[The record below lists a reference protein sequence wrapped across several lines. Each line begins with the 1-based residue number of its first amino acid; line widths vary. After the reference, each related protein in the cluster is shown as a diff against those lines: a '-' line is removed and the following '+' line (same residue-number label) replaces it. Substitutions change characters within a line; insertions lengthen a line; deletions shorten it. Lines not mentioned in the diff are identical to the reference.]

1 MLLAGTRPSG
11 DPSKRPK
18 GLQRQPTPQCMRSG
32 AHPPLYLSCER
43 SQSMTHADLVD
54 VRGLSVSAAS
64 PAAVERFDVLIDDLY
79 YYRLG
84 VQDRLDALLQQY
96 PDFGLAHVLKGYS
109 LMTDGTLDLHAK
121 ARAHLLQAEAWPAN
135 PRERLHQEALRAWIA
150 QDLSARAA
158 AWEQI
163 LVQWPLDLLALRQ
176 HTGAL
181 FWSGDKRHQAEV
193 SAGVASQWGAQ
204 TPGYAHFLSA
214 HAFAMEEVGHYA
226 VAERYARQALALQP
240 QDLWALHGLA
250 HVFEMQGRVREGI
263 ELLSDAARFLNDYNL
278 FRGHLWW
285 HLSLFKFSQA
295 RFDEVLELFDHEVY
309 PQSSTFYLDIQNGA
323 SLLARLEFQGVD
335 VGLARWERLAQASLR
350 SATQCTVWFT
360 AMHHVMALM
369 RSGRV
374 SAVQSTFDYLS
385 AAGTSST
392 QAALAHQ
399 LGQAVTA
406 FYQDKPC
413 EALERMLA
421 VRQRHGELG
430 ASHAQQDLYDQIMV
444 MAALQLGD
452 LLRVRQ
458 LLKAR
463 LSTRIWDVATWQA
476 YESRS
481 RSIDQAHDAAAVRA
495 ALRWDMN

>member
-1 MLLAGTRPSG
+1 MTQG
-11 DPSKRPK
+11 DII
-18 GLQRQPTPQCMRSG
+18 
-32 AHPPLYLSCER
+32 
-43 SQSMTHADLVD
+43 D
-54 VRGLSVSAAS
+54 VRGLSLSAAS
-64 PAAVERFDVLIDDLY
+64 PAAVERFDALIDDLY

-84 VQDRLDALLQQY
+84 VLDRLDALLQEF
-96 PDFGLAHVLKGYS
+96 PEFVLAHVLKGYS
-109 LMTDGTLDLHAK
+109 LMTEGTLDAHPK
-121 ARAHLLQAEAWPAN
+121 ARAHLLQAEALPAN
-135 PRERLHQEALRAWIA
+135 SRERLHQEALRAWIA

-163 LVQWPLDLLALRQ
+163 LVKWPLDLLALRQ
-176 HTGAL
+176 HTGTL
-181 FWSGDKRHQAEV
+181 FWTGDKRHQAEV
-193 SAGVASQWGAQ
+193 SAGVAGHWGPQ

-214 HAFAMEEVGHYA
+214 HAFAMEEVGQYV
-226 VAERYARQALALQP
+226 VAERCAREALALQP
-240 QDLWALHGLA
+240 QDLWALHGLV
-250 HVFEMQGRVREGI
+250 HVFEMQGRAREGI
-263 ELLSDAARFLNDYNL
+263 DLLSDAARFLNDYNL

-295 RFDEVLELFDHEVY
+295 RFDEVLELFDREVY
-309 PQSSTFYLDIQNGA
+309 PQSSTFYLDVQNGA

-335 VGLARWERLAQASLR
+335 VGLARWERLAQASLLN
-350 SATQCTVWFT
+350 ATQSTIWFT

-385 AAGTSST
+385 SVGTSST
-392 QAALAHQ
+392 QAALAHE
-399 LGQAVTA
+399 LAQAGAA
-406 FYQDKPC
+406 FYQDKPR

-452 LLRVRQ
+452 LPRVRQ

-463 LSTRIWDVATWQA
+463 LSTRIWDAATWQA

-481 RSIDQAHDAAAVRA
+481 RRVDEAHDAAAVRA
-495 ALRWDMN
+495 ALRWDTN